1 MNNTQLRAFV
11 RQVILEAKAAKDA
24 KKPKK
29 ISVSDH
35 IKMIDEAGN
44 KAAVEAKTTE
54 IEKMIQAIEHIKST
68 IDSLEH
74 FNKVVGA
81 NTAKGLATDLEKSL
95 AELNKK
101 KEELEKQVKSM
112 EAPVTKEKVDEKL
125 NPDMGAGAYVKD
137 FEKKSDAPQF
147 KGKSKEKKDKM
158 AVAAFLSAKNKNK

>member
-1 MNNTQLRAFV
+1 MNNTQLHAFV

-74 FNKVVGA
+74 FNKVVSA
-81 NTAKGLATDLEKSL
+81 NTAKGLATDLDKSL

-101 KEELEKQVKSM
+101 KEELEKQVKSI
-112 EAPVTKEKVDEKL
+112 EAPVAKEKVDEKL
-125 NPDMGAGAYVKD
+125 NPDMGAGVYVKD
-137 FEKKSDAPQF
+137 FKKSKAPQF
-147 KGKSKEKKDKM
+147 QGKSAEKKDKM
-158 AVAAFLSAKNKNK
+158 AVAAFLSAKNK